1 MQRFTLSHWGI
12 YQFDDQRAERL
23 VPWRCDP
30 APSAIGRYQWQASTS
45 PLRVKRPAVRKG
57 WLENGPGPAEG
68 RRGSDEFVEVEWPR
82 ALELVA
88 NEIKRVISEH
98 GNQAIY
104 AAPYGWSSAGRFHHS
119 QTQARRFYNAL
130 GGFVASR
137 HTYSFGTAE
146 SVMPMIAESIYTLMA
161 EADGWQTLADHTAV
175 MLCFGGLPTKNSQI
189 ESSGAGRHL
198 AANGIRQLLDN
209 GAALYNISP
218 IHHQVLEAPELDQRC
233 HWLPIRPATDTA
245 LLLALAHQLIVNNAY
260 DHRFIERCTSG
271 YQQFADY
278 LLGTQDGIAKDAEW
292 AATITDIDASR
303 IAELGELLIDCQRQQ
318 RRVLINL
325 AWGIQRAENGEQ
337 PLWAALALAALLGQ
351 LGLPGGGFA
360 FGYGSTNSM
369 GYGGQ
374 RIAGP
379 RLERGSNGVE
389 QFIPVARIADMLLH
403 PGERY
408 PFENQWRK
416 YPHIRLMHWAGG
428 NPFHHHQDLNRLCQ
442 AWQRPDTI
450 IANEQFWTANARM
463 ADIVLPATTTL
474 EREDIGYASNDGYI
488 LAMHK
493 LADAPHEALSD
504 HAIFSALAQRL
515 DINDI
520 FNEGHDEQGWLDTLY
535 SEARQRAEQ
544 RGIKLPTDFAALKAA
559 GVVEFGREPDASPRP
574 AGRWARFREEP
585 EGAPLNTPSG
595 KIMLFHPAIAD
606 FSANQLAG
614 HPEWKEPIE
623 WLGSARAKR
632 FPLHLISSQPANKL
646 HSQLDHSSLS
656 QGTRPHGREPITL
669 SPSDAAQRGLSEGQ
683 LVKVFNERG
692 ACVAAVSIDAGIKP
706 GVVKLATGA
715 WFDPGLDFSEA
726 TPSGLER
733 HGNPNVVTADRP
745 SSSLTQG
752 TSAMSTLVEVV
763 ALQGNPPELSCFTLP
778 RGVS

>member
-12 YQFDDQRAERL
+12 YQFDEQHTERL
-23 VPWRCDP
+23 VPWRGDP
-30 APSAIGRYQWQASTS
+30 APSPIGRYQWQASAS

-57 WLENGPGPAEG
+57 WLENGPGPANG
-68 RRGSDEFVEVEWPR
+68 RRGSDEFVEIEWPQVLDLI
-82 ALELVA
+82 AD
-88 NEIKRVISEH
+88 EITRVISEY
-98 GNQAIY
+98 GNEAIY

-137 HTYSFGTAE
+137 NTYSFGTAE
-146 SVMPMIAESIYTLMA
+146 SLMPMIAASLYTLMG
-161 EADGWQTLADHTAV
+161 EADGWQTLADHTDV

-198 AANGIRQLLDN
+198 AADGIRHLLDK
-209 GAALYNISP
+209 GAVLYNISP
-218 IHHQVLEAPELDQRC
+218 IRHQVLEAHELDQRC
-233 HWLPIRPATDTA
+233 QWLPIRPSTDTA
-245 LLLALAHQLIVNNAY
+245 LLLALAHQLIVNNAH

-271 YQQFADY
+271 YQQYADY
-278 LLGTQDGIAKDAEW
+278 VLGVTDGVAKDGEW
-292 AATITDIDASR
+292 AAAITGIDAAR
-303 IAELGELLIDCQRQQ
+303 IHELGSLLINCQRQQ

-374 RIAGP
+374 RISGP
-379 RLERGSNGVE
+379 RLERGINRVD

-408 PFENQWRK
+408 TFENRWRH

-442 AWQRPDTI
+442 AWQQPDTI

-474 EREDIGYASNDGYI
+474 EREDIGYASGDGYI
-488 LAMHK
+488 MAMHK
-493 LADAPHEALSD
+493 LTEAPCDAWND
-504 HAIFSALAQRL
+504 HAIFTALAERL
-515 DINDI
+515 DINAA
-520 FNEGHDEQGWLDTLY
+520 FNAGHDEQGWLATLY
-535 SEARQRAEQ
+535 AEARQRAEQ
-544 RGIKLPTDFAALKAA
+544 QGVTLPADIEALKAA
-559 GVVEFGREPDASPRP
+559 GVVEFGREPDGSRRSP
-574 AGRWARFREEP
+574 GLWARFRENP
-585 EGAPLNTPSG
+585 EGAPLATPSG
-595 KIMLFHPAIAD
+595 RIMLFHPEIAA
-606 FSANQLAG
+606 FSANGLAG
-614 HPEWKEPIE
+614 HPQWKAPIE
-623 WLGSARAKR
+623 WLGAEQAMR

-646 HSQLDHSSLS
+646 HSQLDHSELS
-656 QGTRPHGREPITL
+656 QGTRSYGREPVSV
-669 SPSDAAQRGLSEGQ
+669 SPRDAAQRGLCDGQ
-683 LVKVFNERG
+683 LVKVFNDRG
-692 ACVAAVSIDAGIKP
+692 ACIAVVSIDDGIMP
-706 GVVKLATGA
+706 GVIKLATGA

-726 TPSGLER
+726 KASGVER

-745 SSSLTQG
+745 SSPLTQG
-752 TSAMSTLVEVV
+752 TSAMSTLVEIT
-763 ALQGNPPELSCFTLP
+763 AWSGELPELSCFTLP
-778 RGVS
+778 VGVS